1 MKTSPG
7 LRKVRP
13 TIKVV
18 IPFLSIFTLKHK
30 KACVF
35 LNILAFSDILS
46 KARQDEASQSYILLL
61 VKF

>member
-13 TIKVV
+13 TINVM
-18 IPFLSIFTLKHK
+18 IMFLSIFTLKHK
-30 KACVF
+30 KVCVF

-46 KARQDEASQSYILLL
+46 KARQDEASPYILLL